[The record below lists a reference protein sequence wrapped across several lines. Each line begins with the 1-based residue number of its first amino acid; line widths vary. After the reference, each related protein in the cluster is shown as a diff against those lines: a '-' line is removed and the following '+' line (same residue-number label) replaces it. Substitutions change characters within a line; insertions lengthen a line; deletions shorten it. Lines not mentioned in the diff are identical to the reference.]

1 MAIKKDK
8 VDAVLVGFG
17 WTGAILGQELTEAG
31 LHVLALERGAMQD
44 TPKDAEYP
52 KVLDELAYSVRGKLF
67 QDLSKETVTIRHGV
81 DDVAVPYRQNGSFLL
96 GTGVGGAGF
105 HWNGMHYRTLPEE
118 LELRTRY
125 ETRYGKSFIPE
136 GMTIQDFGVTYD
148 ELEPYFSKFEYV
160 CGTSGKAGNLN
171 GQIVEGGNP
180 LEGKRSKEFPLPP
193 LANTYGAQL
202 FEKAAR
208 EVGFHPYPAPAANA
222 SGPYTNPYGVRLGP
236 CNFCGFCEN
245 YGCYMYSKASPQTTI
260 LPVLLKKP
268 NFELRTHSHVI
279 KVNLDSTGKKA
290 VGVTY
295 IDAQGREI
303 EQPAD
308 LVILSAY
315 QMHNVRLLLLSGIG
329 KPYDPKTNEGVV
341 GKNYAYQMNGA
352 VNVLLPK
359 GTQLNPFVG
368 TGAGGVGMDDLN
380 GDQFDH
386 GPLGFVGG
394 ASIRHVRYG
403 GRPIKMTPTT
413 PGTPSWGTAWKAGVQ
428 DAYQRYMAIGISGS
442 VMSYRDAYLSL
453 DPTYKDS
460 FGQPLLRMTFDW
472 HDNEFDMLGYMGKRM
487 EDVAKAMKPEKH
499 FVAVRKKGARYDT
512 RVYQSTHNT
521 GGAIMGANPKESV
534 VNKYLQSWDVS
545 NVFVMG
551 ACVFPQNM
559 GYNPTGLVGA
569 LAYWAAQAIRDQ
581 CLKNPG
587 PLVQA

>member
-193 LANTYGAQL
+193 LATTYGAQL
-202 FEKAAR
+202 FDKAAR

-352 VNVLLPK
+352 VNEI
-359 GTQLNPFVG
+359 GR
-368 TGAGGVGMDDLN
+368 A
-380 GDQFDH
+380 
-386 GPLGFVGG
+386 
-394 ASIRHVRYG
+394 HV
-403 GRPIKMTPTT
+403 
-413 PGTPSWGTAWKAGVQ
+413 
-428 DAYQRYMAIGISGS
+428 
-442 VMSYRDAYLSL
+442 
-453 DPTYKDS
+453 
-460 FGQPLLRMTFDW
+460 
-472 HDNEFDMLGYMGKRM
+472 
-487 EDVAKAMKPEKH
+487 
-499 FVAVRKKGARYDT
+499 
-512 RVYQSTHNT
+512 
-521 GGAIMGANPKESV
+521 
-534 VNKYLQSWDVS
+534 
-545 NVFVMG
+545 
-551 ACVFPQNM
+551 
-559 GYNPTGLVGA
+559 
-569 LAYWAAQAIRDQ
+569 
-581 CLKNPG
+581 
-587 PLVQA
+587 